1 MIVTSRNECRD
12 ELRSLMVADEG
23 SLAQYALLKVRA
35 LSVRQCKVHVSY
47 VYGYYEGKTY
57 FHSVSQA

>member
-23 SLAQYALLKVRA
+23 SLAEYALLKVHA
-35 LSVRQCKVHVSY
+35 LSARQCKVRVSY
-47 VYGYYEGKTY
+47 VYRYYEGKNS
-57 FHSVSQA
+57 FHSVLQA